1 MKKIILGS
9 LFATSIEVAPLS
21 EAQSIFSQNFDG
33 QTTGNIVSGFTA
45 VTPATATARPTGR
58 GAVIV
63 DESLP
68 NRALNVYDFDTVNPV
83 RAEQDFG
90 PQSSAHLSLTFRR
103 NADITIDTGAE
114 STRAFYV
121 TFGLNGTSQGTQ
133 ANRLIEFRLF
143 NNGVYRMNRGVQDA
157 GGNFVSSG
165 LTPAASFE
173 PAGTTF
179 GTFSLDIFVYDNT
192 PGGGT
197 LAYTGPDAVGRVLDP
212 NSFSVFINNFFV
224 TPSSS
229 PTANGNFGLFQTTA
243 YGTDNNVGRFAFV
256 SGGSSAISGVDFVVD
271 DVVLSAVPEPS
282 TIAMTCLGGLLLI
295 GTRRFWRR

>member
-1 MKKIILGS
+1 MKNILLGS
-9 LFATSIEVAPLS
+9 LVATSIGVAPLA
-21 EAQSIFSQNFDG
+21 EAQTLFSQNFDA
-33 QTTGNIVSGFTA
+33 QTTGNTVSGFSA
-45 VTPATATARPTGR
+45 VTPTTATARPTGR

-63 DESLP
+63 DEGLP

-103 NADITIDTGAE
+103 NADIAIDTSAE

-143 NNGVYRMNRGVQDA
+143 NNGAYRMNRGVQDA
-157 GGNFVSSG
+157 GGNFVSAS

-179 GTFSLDIFVYDNT
+179 GTFSLDIFVYDST
-192 PGGGT
+192 PGGST

-212 NSFSVFINNFFV
+212 NSFSIFINNTFI

-229 PTANGNFGLFQTTA
+229 PTANGNFGLFQSTV

-256 SGGSSAISGVDFVVD
+256 SGGASAISGVDFIVD
-271 DVVLSAVPEPS
+271 NVVLSAIPEPS
-282 TIAMTCLGGLLLI
+282 ALTMIGIGGLLFA
-295 GTRRFWRR
+295 GTRRFWRK